1 MARLET
7 LVAKETVY
15 NTFVHASIDEV
26 ALEVEN
32 IKQHI
37 SALFV
42 QSLLNP

>member
-26 ALEVEN
+26 ALVVEN
-32 IKQHI
+32 I
-37 SALFV
+37 
-42 QSLLNP
+42 